1 MAMSRNFKFW
11 ILTVGILI
19 VAFIITVWVLE
30 AQKKRIR
37 SENVTYI
44 DKLNTYYSK
53 EIRNTT
59 KSQLE
64 VLSKTFVWALRSEI
78 LRDNL
83 EQANI
88 YLSYLVKEDRFEL
101 IVYADSEGLIEL
113 SSQKKIEGEPFDK
126 HFNIDFLKN
135 ENVNIVFED
144 EKYKVSAPVMGL
156 SHKLGTLY
164 YEYSKK

>member
-1 MAMSRNFKFW
+1 MSMSRDFKFW
-11 ILTVGILI
+11 LLTVGILI
-19 VAFIITVWVLE
+19 IAFIITIWVLE
-30 AQKKRIR
+30 AQKKHIR
-37 SENVTYI
+37 NENITYI

-53 EIRNTT
+53 EIRSNT
-59 KSQLE
+59 KAQLE
-64 VLSKTFVWALRSEI
+64 LLSKTFVWALRSEI

-88 YLSYLVKEDRFEL
+88 YLSSLVKEDRFEL
-101 IVYADSEGLIEL
+101 IVYADREGLIQL
-113 SSQKKIEGEPFDK
+113 STQKKIEGEPFEK
-126 HFNIDFLKN
+126 HFNSAFLKN
-135 ENVNIVFED
+135 ENVKIEFED